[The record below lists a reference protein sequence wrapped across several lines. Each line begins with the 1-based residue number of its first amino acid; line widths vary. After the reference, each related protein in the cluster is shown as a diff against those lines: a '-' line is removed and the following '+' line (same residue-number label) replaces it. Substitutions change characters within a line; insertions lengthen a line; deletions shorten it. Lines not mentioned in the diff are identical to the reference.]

1 MAKRKRSKVNM
12 PMSGA
17 GLIRYMDEE
26 GRGMKLKPEHVIYVA
41 GGIVAADILMK
52 LGFL

>member
-1 MAKRKRSKVNM
+1 MVKRKPSKISM

-26 GRGMKLKPEHVIYVA
+26 GKGIKFRPEHILFVALGVVLIELLVKMGVI
-41 GGIVAADILMK
+41 
-52 LGFL
+52 